1 MYRPPPGRSGTLAG
15 MELSVR
21 VFTLVHTEP
30 FVISRSADTES
41 QVVQVAVRHGD
52 AVGYGEGAPDAH
64 YGESVDGAAGFLEEV
79 APLLGDDPLAMGAI
93 LGRVGERPG
102 NMGAK
107 CALDGA
113 LHDLLGKLCGQPLY
127 RILGLDPAPPPTSFT
142 ISIDSLEGTA
152 GRVQRARGYRALKVK
167 LGGPDD
173 LERVRVVRREAPDAL
188 IRVDANEAWTV
199 EMTRELAPEL
209 VALGVELVEQPLP
222 AADRDGYAELHA
234 AKLPVPIVVD
244 ESCHTLPDV
253 AAAAGHAD
261 GVNIKLTK
269 SGGIREALR
278 MIHAARAI
286 GLRVMLGCMNESS
299 LGIAGGAHIAPL
311 VDVVDLDGHLLNAND
326 AFTGLRLDDGRVIP
340 GDGPG
345 LGVTPLD
352 AWP

>member
-1 MYRPPPGRSGTLAG
+1 
-15 MELSVR
+15 MELR
-21 VFTLVHTEP
+21 ARIFNLVLSEP
-30 FVISRSADTES
+30 FVISRSSDTEA
-41 QVVQVAVRHGD
+41 QVVQVALSHNGV
-52 AVGYGEGAPDAH
+52 VGYGEGAPDAH
-64 YGESVDGAAGFLEEV
+64 YGEGVEEAAGFLESL
-79 APLLGDDPLAMGAI
+79 AHRLGDDPLAIGAI
-93 LGRVGERPG
+93 LARVDEIPG

-113 LHDLLGKLCGQPLY
+113 LHDLLGKICNQPLY
-127 RILGLDPAPPPTSFT
+127 RILGLDPAPPPTSYT
-142 ISIDSLEGTA
+142 ISIDTLEGTA
-152 GRVQRARGYRALKVK
+152 DRARRASGYHALKVK

-173 LERVRVVRREAPDAL
+173 LERVRVVRREAPDSL

-199 EMTRELAPEL
+199 EFAKEVAPEL
-209 VALGVELVEQPLP
+209 EALGVELIEQPLP
-222 AADRDGYAELHA
+222 AADTAGYAELHA
-234 AKLPVPIVVD
+234 SGLPIPIVVD

-253 AAAAGHAD
+253 AAAAGRAD

-278 MIHAARAI
+278 MIHAARAL

-299 LGIAGGAHIAPL
+299 LGIAGAVAISPL

-326 AFTGLRLDDGRVIP
+326 AFTGLGFEDGKVLP

-352 AWP
+352 EWP